1 MSVFSN
7 AFATCAAAITLSLLS
22 GCGHAPP
29 PPKPGPVPVVQA
41 AAATEPAAYTLMVG
55 DEVDIKVPDAPQYDQ
70 TVRVRPD
77 GKIALNVVGTVHAMG
92 RSPDDVQAEVRERYQ
107 SAGGGLK
114 QREYLLH
121 PNDELDIK
129 FPYVPSLNEL
139 VRIRPDGKLQ
149 LQLVGTVQAEGLSP
163 EALQAELKRRYAKVI
178 RVPELSVLLRTATS
192 QAVRTDKGMGRAGL
206 AGLEPTVLVR
216 SYQAPQVFVA
226 GEMAKPGMFSYAPGM
241 TLLQALAQAGGQLP
255 TGDIER
261 LVVLRR
267 TAAGS
272 AEVLEPHLSAQY
284 LYAPDKDLALQAFDV
299 VLLPPTRVAVLG
311 QNLDQYV
318 FKILP
323 PLRNSSFGFVY
334 DLKKTNN

>member
-7 AFATCAAAITLSLLS
+7 AFATCVFAVSLSLLS

-29 PPKPGPVPVVQA
+29 RPQAGPIPVVQKA
-41 AAATEPAAYTLMVG
+41 ADTEAATYTLMAG
-55 DEVDIKVPDAPQYDQ
+55 DEIDIKVPDAPQYDQ

-77 GKIALNVVGTVHAMG
+77 GKVALSVVGTVHAMG
-92 RSPDDVQAEVRERYQ
+92 RTPDDVQAEVRERYQ
-107 SAGGGLK
+107 AAGGGLK

-121 PNDELDIK
+121 PNDEIDIK

-139 VRIRPDGKLQ
+139 VRVRPDGKFQ

-163 EALQAELKRRYAKVI
+163 EALQAELKRRYARVI
-178 RVPELSVLLRTATS
+178 RVPELSVLVRTATS
-192 QAVRTDKGMGRAGL
+192 QSVRTDKGAGRAGL
-206 AGLEPTVLVR
+206 AGLEPSVLVR
-216 SYQAPQVFVA
+216 SFQAPQVFVT
-226 GEMAKPGMFSYAPGM
+226 GELAKPGMFSFTPGM
-241 TLLQALAQAGGQLP
+241 TLLQALAQAGGHLP

-267 TAAGS
+267 TAVGS

-284 LYAPDKDLALQAFDV
+284 LYAPDKDLALQPFDV
-299 VLLPPTRVAVLG
+299 VLLPPTQVAVLG

-334 DLKKTNN
+334 DLKKTTN

>member
-1 MSVFSN
+1 
-7 AFATCAAAITLSLLS
+7 
-22 GCGHAPP
+22 
-29 PPKPGPVPVVQA
+29 
-41 AAATEPAAYTLMVG
+41 
-55 DEVDIKVPDAPQYDQ
+55 
-70 TVRVRPD
+70 
-77 GKIALNVVGTVHAMG
+77 
-92 RSPDDVQAEVRERYQ
+92 
-107 SAGGGLK
+107 
-114 QREYLLH
+114 
-121 PNDELDIK
+121 
-129 FPYVPSLNEL
+129 
-139 VRIRPDGKLQ
+139 
-149 LQLVGTVQAEGLSP
+149 
-163 EALQAELKRRYAKVI
+163 VI

-284 LYAPDKDLALQAFDV
+284 LYAPDKDLALQPFDV

-334 DLKKTNN
+334 DLKKNNN